1 MSNEKPRIAR
11 FTPVS
16 KMNQQQFCDWLIKSV
31 PGEFIVYHR
40 GYLWLDRDPKVR
52 ENEGTKEDIATIAE
66 LGDFAYLCSKAGHV
80 YLVQKRIGPLDYE
93 YRALRRKAG
102 SNAVE
107 INDLVQ

>member
-31 PGEFIVYHR
+31 PGEFTVYHR
-40 GYLWLDRDPKVR
+40 GYLWLDRDSKVR
-52 ENEGTKEDIATIAE
+52 ANEGTEADVTAIKEMGE
-66 LGDFAYLCSKAGHV
+66 FARICSEAGYV
-80 YLVQKRIGPLDYE
+80 NLVQKRHGDCDYE
-93 YRALRRKAG
+93 YRAIRRKAG
-102 SNAVE
+102 PKAMA